1 MHVASFRH
9 IGNFLWQTRVE
20 LSHVCGYVCYNSSCC
35 CNRAELA
42 ALAKFCAARWF
53 FSIFGQHFR
62 FSFFLVVFFSWI
74 FTRNTWDVDDE
85 ADETEADGRLRLPG
99 AQQRGD
105 KRGKRLL
112 FFHIWTGRQKLIEL
126 QVHRR
131 RRRRR
136 RWQHL
141 IKPRS
146 QVEDVVAVVVVVADA
161 HKPQQCVEQLKT
173 ETIERRRTAKQ
184 TKQTDDDDDNT
195 DANDS
200 FDMQISHA
208 NRVED
213 TRFPLS
219 LSLFWLLCP
228 KVLPALSEI

>member
-1 MHVASFRH
+1 MSADMSAITQAAAV
-9 IGNFLWQTRVE
+9 TE
-20 LSHVCGYVCYNSSCC
+20 LSWQHWQSFAPHADSSQF
-35 CNRAELA
+35 LA
-42 ALAKFCAARWF
+42 SISVSHF
-53 FSIFGQHFR
+53 FR
-62 FSFFLVVFFSWI
+62 VFFSWI

-85 ADETEADGRLRLPG
+85 ADETEADGRLWLPG

-112 FFHIWTGRQKLIEL
+112 FFHIWTARQKLIEL

-146 QVEDVVAVVVVVADA
+146 QVEDGVAVVVVVADA
-161 HKPQQCVEQLKT
+161 HKRQQCVEKLKT

-200 FDMQISHA
+200 FNMQISHA

-219 LSLFWLLCP
+219 LSLSLLIIVP
-228 KVLPALSEI
+228 KSVACTERNLGVTR

>member
-1 MHVASFRH
+1 MSAITQAAAVTELSWQ
-9 IGNFLWQTRVE
+9 LWQSFAPHADSSQFLASTSV
-20 LSHVCGYVCYNSSCC
+20 SH
-35 CNRAELA
+35 
-42 ALAKFCAARWF
+42 F
-53 FSIFGQHFR
+53 FKH
-62 FSFFLVVFFSWI
+62 FFSWI

-85 ADETEADGRLRLPG
+85 ADETEADGRLWLPG
-99 AQQRGD
+99 AQQRG
-105 KRGKRLL
+105 KKGGERLL
-112 FFHIWTGRQKLIEL
+112 FFHIWTARQKLIEL

-146 QVEDVVAVVVVVADA
+146 QVEDDA
-161 HKPQQCVEQLKT
+161 HKPQQCVEKLKT
-173 ETIERRRTAKQ
+173 ETIRVERRRTAKQ
-184 TKQTDDDDDNT
+184 TKQTDDDDDDDNT

-213 TRFPLS
+213 TRLPVS
-219 LSLFWLLCP
+219 LSLLIIEP
-228 KVLPALSEI
+228 KSVACTERNLAVVKRYLSQRS